1 MKEIKKIDVH
11 AHVTLYPDLVP
22 KRQGTN
28 LRMPSCE
35 ELISFYDQMNIEHG
49 VLLPIV
55 APEGQFF
62 QMTTENCITAARLHP
77 DRFSW
82 FCNVDPKAGDNSP
95 ETDLVYIL
103 EHYKALGAKG
113 VGELTSQRFADDPYM
128 DNLFSACEKCDL
140 PVIIHLAPTWED
152 VYGIVDE
159 LGLPRIE
166 KILQKHPQLKLI
178 GHSTPFW
185 AEISSDVT
193 EENRNAYPGGKVTE
207 GRIWELMRKYD
218 NLYCEL
224 SAGSGAN
231 AMMRDPENAAR
242 FLETFADRIFY
253 GCDFITSAS
262 SYPFEFDKFLDEL
275 VYSGKVSKESYL
287 KIVRENAINLLGIKC
302 V

>member
-1 MKEIKKIDVH
+1 MREIKKIDIH
-11 AHVTLYPDLVP
+11 AHVTIYPDFVP
-22 KRQGTN
+22 KRQGTD
-28 LRMPSCE
+28 LRMPSCD
-35 ELISFYDQMNIEHG
+35 ELISLYDQLNIEHG
-49 VLLPIV
+49 VLLPLV
-55 APEGQFF
+55 APEGQFI

-77 DRFSW
+77 ERFFW
-82 FCNVDPKAGDNSP
+82 FCNIDPRAGDNSP
-95 ETDLVYIL
+95 DADLVYIL
-103 EHYKALGAKG
+103 KHYKALGAKG
-113 VGELTSQRFADDPYM
+113 VGELTSQRFADDPFM

-152 VYGIVDE
+152 IYGIVDE

-166 KILQKHPQLKLI
+166 RILQKYPRLKLI

-193 EENRNAYPGGKVTE
+193 EETRNTYPVGKVTE
-207 GRIWELMRKYD
+207 GRVWELMRKYD

-253 GCDFITSAS
+253 GCDCTSPSAR
-262 SYPFEFDKFLDEL
+262 YLFAFDQFLDEL
-275 VYSGKVSKESYL
+275 VCTGKLSIENYT
-287 KIVRENAINLLGIKC
+287 KIVRDNAIRVLGVGQK
-302 V
+302 

>member
-1 MKEIKKIDVH
+1 MNEIKKIDIH

-22 KRQGTN
+22 KRPGTDQ
-28 LRMPSCE
+28 RMPSCD
-35 ELISFYDQMNIEHG
+35 ELISFYDQLNIEHG

-55 APEGQFF
+55 ASEGQYF

-82 FCNVDPKAGDNSP
+82 FCGIDPRAGDNSP
-95 ETDLVYIL
+95 DTDLVYIL

-113 VGELTSQRFADDPYM
+113 VGELTSQRFADDPFM

-152 VYGIVDE
+152 VYGIVDD

-166 KILQKHPQLKLI
+166 RVLQKHPRLKLI

-193 EENRNAYPGGKVTE
+193 EENRNSYPKGKVTE
-207 GRIWELMRKYD
+207 GRLWELMRNYD

-242 FLETFADRIFY
+242 FLESFSDRIFY
-253 GCDFITSAS
+253 GCDYLSGVAR
-262 SYPFEFDKFLDEL
+262 YPFEFDGFLDEL
-275 VYSGKVSKESYL
+275 VRSEKISKESYI
-287 KIVRENAINLLGIKC
+287 KIVRENAINHLGIGQL
-302 V
+302 